1 MRLTTLE
8 RGALYWAKDIMQ
20 KEIENEEEF
29 LSRYTYKDEDLKR
42 IYEMTLNKKKS
53 FLSALEN
60 LLSTK
65 AVKGELE

>member
-20 KEIENEEEF
+20 KEIKNEEEL
-29 LSRYTYKDEDLKR
+29 LSRYTHKNDDLKS

-53 FLSALEN
+53 FLRALEN

-65 AVKGELE
+65 PLKES